1 MPSVAVPEVDIVT
14 VISSSAIGEA
24 VAVKVTVAPEF
35 SATDDVDEVN
45 VIVGAD
51 SFSVMI
57 IDTDCEPLSA
67 APPPDTDDIDI
78 VAVSSPS

>member
-1 MPSVAVPEVDIVT
+1 M
-14 VISSSAIGEA
+14 
-24 VAVKVTVAPEF
+24 PEF
-35 SATDDVDEVN
+35 SATDDVDEAK

-57 IDTDCEPLSA
+57 IDTDCEPLSV